1 MYDKELKIY
10 HTTLPTAEEAK
21 EMTVNKDY
29 QWLLENQFYEILRA
43 INRGKTSC
51 ILISSNG
58 VGYYKKQLAKEKL
71 EKELIDK
78 GYKITVTEDGNY
90 KYASWA

>member
-10 HTTLPTAEEAK
+10 HTTLPTAKEAK

-29 QWLLENQFYEILRA
+29 TWLVENQFCEILRA
-43 INRGKTSC
+43 INAGKTSC
-51 ILISSNG
+51 TLVSFYG
-58 VGYYKKQLAKEKL
+58 VGYYKKQLAKEKF

-90 KYASWA
+90 KYVHWA